1 GQALALFVIGWK
13 VESEAELHA
22 VRALVRDKLLGDA
35 AQLRLWIRK
44 MRELLRSL
52 SCVCGA
58 DKIVGWIRWTFM
70 PGNEFG
76 SVRRDQIEHGFILLV
91 RALEQAVRFA
101 RGQIIA
107 VKERKLAFGRSARPG
122 KKDGIALLPHDVAAV
137 GQGALQRYAGI
148 FIAVANGAL
157 PDQPRLRSRLVEIDE
172 KSACPA
178 AIAIVVP
185 RQSNAILAPLESAPA
200 AKSKEASAQ
209 AGNIALLQLDQLH
222 GLFVER
228 RA

>member
-1 GQALALFVIGWK
+1 
-13 VESEAELHA
+13 LHA
-22 VRALVRDKLLGDA
+22 VRTLIRDKLLGDA

-52 SCVCGA
+52 GCVCSA

-70 PGNEFG
+70 PGNEFS
-76 SVRRDQIEHGFILLV
+76 SVRRNKIEHGFILLV
-91 RALEQAVRFA
+91 RALEQALCLA

-107 VKERKLAFGRSARPG
+107 IKERKLAFGRSARAG

-137 GQGALQRYAGI
+137 CQRALQRHTGI

-172 KSACPA
+172 KSARPA
-178 AIAIVVP
+178 AVAIVVT
-185 RQSNAILAPLESAPA
+185 RQGNAILAPLESAPA

-209 AGNIALLQLDQLH
+209 AGHIALLKLNQLH
-222 GLFVER
+222 RLLVER